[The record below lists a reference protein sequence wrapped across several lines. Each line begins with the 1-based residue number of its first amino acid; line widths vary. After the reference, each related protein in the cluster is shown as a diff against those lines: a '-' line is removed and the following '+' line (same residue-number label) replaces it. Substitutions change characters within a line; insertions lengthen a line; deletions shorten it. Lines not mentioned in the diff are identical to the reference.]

1 MQNVIETTNLVKTFT
16 LGEAV
21 VRALDGVSL
30 AIQRGEKVAITG
42 PSGSGKSTL
51 VQHLN
56 GLIKPTSGEVL
67 VDGQS
72 LSDKATDLRALRRKV
87 GLVFQYPE
95 YQLFEETVEKD
106 VGYGPRNLGLPDA
119 EVKIRV
125 AEALSQV
132 GIPEELFQKSPFEL
146 SGGQKRRVAIAG
158 VLAMRPST
166 LVLDEPVA
174 GLDPAGREELL
185 KLIQDIHEGGVTVIM
200 VTHSMDD
207 AARLCGRL
215 VVLNRGSV
223 AFDAT
228 PAEVFRHGDELVG
241 MGLDVPECVKLVKKL
256 NTCGFHLP
264 DGLFRIEDVKRA
276 ILKEVRGC

>member
-1 MQNVIETTNLVKTFT
+1 VPIAIKHLTHTYMPGTPFET
-16 LGEAV
+16 
-21 VRALDGVSL
+21 RALFDVSL
-30 AIQRGEKVAITG
+30 SIRDGEFVGVIGHT
-42 PSGSGKSTL
+42 GSGKSTL
-51 VQHLN
+51 IAHLN
-56 GLIKPTSGEVL
+56 ALIRPEPGRVIVSG
-67 VDGQS
+67 VDVGQKGQS
-72 LSDKATDLRALRRKV
+72 LIEIRREV

-119 EVKIRV
+119 EVKVRV

-132 GIPEELFQKSPFEL
+132 GIPEELSGKSPFEL

-185 KLIQDIHEGGVTVIM
+185 KLIQDIHKGGVTVIM

-215 VVLNRGSV
+215 IVLNRGEV
-223 AFDAT
+223 AFDAP
-228 PAEVFRHGDELVG
+228 PAEVFRHGDELVE
-241 MGLDVPECVKLVKKL
+241 MGLDVPECVKLVKRL
-256 NTCGFHLP
+256 NECGFHLP
-264 DGLFRIEDVKRA
+264 DNLFRMEDVERA

>member
-1 MQNVIETTNLVKTFT
+1 MPGTPFET
-16 LGEAV
+16 
-21 VRALDGVSL
+21 RALFDVSL
-30 AIQRGEKVAITG
+30 SIRDGEFVGVIGHT
-42 PSGSGKSTL
+42 GSGKSTL
-51 VQHLN
+51 IAHLN
-56 GLIKPTSGEVL
+56 ALIRPEPGRVIVSG
-67 VDGQS
+67 VDVGQKGQS
-72 LSDKATDLRALRRKV
+72 LIEIRREV

-119 EVKIRV
+119 EVKVRV

-132 GIPEELFQKSPFEL
+132 GIPEELSGKSPFEL

-185 KLIQDIHEGGVTVIM
+185 KLIQDIHKGGVTVIM

-215 VVLNRGSV
+215 IVLNRGEV
-223 AFDAT
+223 AFDAP
-228 PAEVFRHGDELVG
+228 PAEVFRHGDELVE
-241 MGLDVPECVKLVKKL
+241 MGLDVPECVKLVKRL
-256 NTCGFHLP
+256 NECGFRLP
-264 DGLFRIEDVKRA
+264 DNLFRMEDVKRA
-276 ILKEVRGC
+276 LLKEVRGC